1 MYCNNCGEKLPDN
14 VKFCSK
20 CGVEIKNDSTSKGK
34 RFFSSKDKK
43 IKFVFILMLGI
54 ICILVGTLG
63 VLLKDKEVDNNN
75 VQEELPLQQTEYFSE
90 EEYDIYKNLAE
101 EISQIEKR
109 YTDDNGY
116 VKEEYIDDLWKL
128 VQEQVEKEKGRG
140 TIQKCTYD
148 DEHKLI
154 YIKFSSGIQ
163 YMYIP
168 YIEGSMSAGE
178 ENRIIT
184 LEPDATNY
192 EFLISAFMTWI
203 DKEYNNLEY
212 SGSYSVPASAQLIA
226 DSNGS
231 YSYDK
236 KSSYVINNN
245 VTVERVKTLADYK
258 VVIWEGHGGYISDVH
273 SALITSDLDSSYAE
287 SYKYAEDLK
296 DGSLI
301 FAGTGIL
308 QKYAITSKFI
318 EKYLGEMDDSLVFL
332 GGCFTAKDRILADS
346 FLSKG
351 ALAVV
356 GYSDS
361 VSIEYAMLTRANF
374 FYSLSLNGITLDS
387 AEKAME
393 YAWTHIGLNDPWKK
407 EGAEMRLFFNAEDEQ
422 EDENITENSVDKII
436 ENENP
441 TSTSDV
447 VIGQEIYEGE
457 YVELTG
463 NLIKRG
469 DGNLIVKFE
478 TPVLFHG
485 NVSSYIIEDV
495 GLTGTNNSVRLED
508 ILNKK
513 VSIYGMAMEAH
524 TIHHYDDV
532 MIVDGYPNLK
542 VLEGTQVQRINYY
555 SSNGDCTS
563 YVLPEYDK
571 DVEIGGQEYSADGQ
585 KRNSYT
591 YEYDEDGKCIKE
603 VRYDPYGGKQLYFE
617 NEYDST
623 KRKIK
628 STIYNCHSGDKTH
641 WIEYEYDSKGN
652 CLNETWYEIS
662 GKVSQRIE
670 KIYDDDTIRD
680 EQNTNSLEVDVE
692 DTVSQIR
699 NWYSETQSNIG
710 SLPCRIINDVIKGYF
725 DEDRNFVKIVATK
738 GYDNLDFVREYYFHE
753 GELYFAFVY
762 DGVDEQR
769 LYFKDGQLIR
779 YIDNNGNVFDTNDAI
794 SFMQFAEELK
804 IDMEELKIEL
814 AD

>member
-34 RFFSSKDKK
+34 SFFGCKDKK
-43 IKFVFILMLGI
+43 TKFVFILMLGI
-54 ICILVGTLG
+54 ICILVGALG
-63 VLLKDKEVDNNN
+63 VMLKDKEVGNNHDDNN
-75 VQEELPLQQTEYFSE
+75 VQGKELSLQQTEYFSE

-101 EISQIEKR
+101 EISQIEKQ

-116 VKEEYIDDLWKL
+116 VKEEYIDDLWKH

-184 LEPDATNY
+184 LEPNATNLD
-192 EFLISAFMTWI
+192 FLISALETWI

-226 DSNGS
+226 DSNDS

-258 VVIWEGHGGYISDVH
+258 VVIWEGHGGYTSDVH
-273 SALITSDLDSSYAE
+273 SALITSDLDSSYAK
-287 SYKYAEDLK
+287 SYKYAEDLE
-296 DGSLI
+296 DDSLI
-301 FAGTGIL
+301 LVGTGAL

-332 GGCFTAKDRILADS
+332 GGCSTAKDRILADS

-356 GYSDS
+356 GYSDT

-387 AEKAME
+387 VEKAME
-393 YAWTHIGLNDPWKK
+393 YARTHIGLNDPWMK
-407 EGAEMRLFFNAEDEQ
+407 EGAEMRLFFD
-422 EDENITENSVDKII
+422 DENEQKDESTTENSTDKII
-436 ENENP
+436 EDENP

-463 NLIKRG
+463 TLIKRG

-478 TPVLFHG
+478 NPVLFHG
-485 NVSSYIIEDV
+485 NASSYIIEDV

-532 MIVDGYPNLK
+532 MIVDGYSNLK

-563 YVLPEYDK
+563 YVLPEYEK

-603 VRYDPYGGKQLYFE
+603 VRYDPYGESNYILKMSLIQQKEKLKALYIIVIVE
-617 NEYDST
+617 T
-623 KRKIK
+623 KLI
-628 STIYNCHSGDKTH
+628 G
-641 WIEYEYDSKGN
+641 
-652 CLNETWYEIS
+652 LNMSMIP
-662 GKVSQRIE
+662 KA
-670 KIYDDDTIRD
+670 
-680 EQNTNSLEVDVE
+680 
-692 DTVSQIR
+692 
-699 NWYSETQSNIG
+699 
-710 SLPCRIINDVIKGYF
+710 
-725 DEDRNFVKIVATK
+725 IVLMK
-738 GYDNLDFVREYYFHE
+738 HGMR
-753 GELYFAFVY
+753 
-762 DGVDEQR
+762 
-769 LYFKDGQLIR
+769 
-779 YIDNNGNVFDTNDAI
+779 
-794 SFMQFAEELK
+794 
-804 IDMEELKIEL
+804 
-814 AD
+814 